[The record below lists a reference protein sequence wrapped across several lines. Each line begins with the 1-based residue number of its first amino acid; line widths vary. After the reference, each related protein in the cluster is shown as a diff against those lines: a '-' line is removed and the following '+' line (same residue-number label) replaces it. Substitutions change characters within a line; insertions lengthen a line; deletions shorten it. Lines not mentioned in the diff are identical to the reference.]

1 MTATEEALAAMKKA
15 EENWDKMVDEVVEV
29 SGQFQKECQELKV
42 ELEEFSDEDFMD
54 DDMPPEPEPSSDN
67 LIYLHIES
75 DQNNYIQYKDLLSYF
90 DNNDINLADEG
101 GWLKIYLDD
110 SNNFSLVNG
119 LKPGRF
125 LPEEGID
132 STSIITMILITDE
145 QNNCV
150 EAFQGM
156 AEMSY
161 KLAAY
166 LSANVLDSDRNKLTK
181 QMYDHYMQQ
190 AEETDLKK
198 LSYPDGF
205 QGGNSKKYTDLK
217 NRILELNESY
227 HRHDISEVSDEKYD
241 SLFKELIDFEKNND
255 FLVP

>member
-1 MTATEEALAAMKKA
+1 MNLREILVLLISFFLAVTIILTFRKITNYRKSPNRKSQKSSVA
-15 EENWDKMVDEVVEV
+15 NGNEV
-29 SGQFQKECQELKV
+29 KV
-42 ELEEFSDEDFMD
+42 ELEDFSEEDFID

-75 DQNNYIQYKDLLSYF
+75 DQNNSIQYKDLLSYF

-101 GWLKIYLDD
+101 GWLKIYLDV

-119 LKPGRF
+119 LKPGKF

-198 LSYPDGF
+198 IKLS
-205 QGGNSKKYTDLK
+205 
-217 NRILELNESY
+217 
-227 HRHDISEVSDEKYD
+227 
-241 SLFKELIDFEKNND
+241 
-255 FLVP
+255 